1 MFLASSVNVS
11 SGSRKTPVFGGISA
25 GMSSSLRVLLPRLR
39 LACEGSSRLGRL
51 FLDLRELCSCRDETI
66 PLRQLS
72 LHDVDE
78 MVLSDPS

>member
-11 SGSRKTPVFGGISA
+11 SGSRKTPVFGGFPA
-25 GMSSSLRVLLPRLR
+25 GILSSLRVLLPRLR
-39 LACEGSSRLGRL
+39 LACEGSSHWGRL
-51 FLDLRELCSCRDETI
+51 SQNLASLSRGDAPT
-66 PLRQLS
+66 PLWQLS